1 MNTYLETAKFSRPY
15 LSRYWFRF
23 AAGIVLAF
31 AFGVSNGLFLG
42 GVYTMLNRLDD
53 PAHVQREE
61 AARAA
66 AKEAK
71 EAKEAKALQEGKAK
85 PEVSAL
91 KAQNEALKAEGNAL
105 KAGLNKAV
113 DPWLPLRGRPLDWKQ
128 CLGCIL
134 FLPLVAALR
143 GFLGYGSSYLLAW
156 SGQRITNDVKLDAFK
171 KVSSLSLDFF
181 HKTSTAELIS
191 RIENDAAGLNNFL
204 KLGLSD
210 LIKEPVT
217 IVSILSVMLKIDWKF
232 TLISLIFL
240 PMCIIPTRKVSQKI
254 KQLARQDFG
263 MSVGQSNITM
273 ESFQNVRITKAYGLE
288 EAHAQ
293 AFRKISHRSAYIN
306 LKSIQSREMLNPIVQ
321 SLCALGIS
329 AVLLFAVWTG
339 STFDKISTFLTAL
352 ILFYTPFKKLSG
364 IGVYLTQLTLS
375 LERLMALLRM
385 QPTVK
390 EDPNP
395 VALARFSH
403 ALEFKNI
410 SFSYGDGLVLRDIS
424 FRLPQGKRLGL
435 AGESGSGKSS
445 LLNLLFRFYDATDGV
460 IEIDGIGIE
469 RYRIADLRAQMALVS
484 QDILL
489 FNATVAE
496 NISYGKIGASRAE
509 IEEAAR
515 RAHASGFI
523 DALPQGYDT
532 PLGERGVRLSG
543 GQRQRISI
551 ARAFVRNSPIL
562 VLDEATAA
570 LDSKSESEVQGAI
583 DELAENRTVIC
594 VAHRLST
601 LRSMD
606 EILVMELGRIVER
619 GSFDE
624 LLRREGAFAS
634 MAMRQSIVPQAVLAD

>member
-15 LSRYWFRF
+15 LARYGFRF
-23 AAGIVLAF
+23 VAGIVLAF

-42 GVYTMLNRLDD
+42 GVYTMLQRLDD
-53 PAHVQREE
+53 PAHIQKVE
-61 AARAA
+61 AEKKAQEAEKEAQA
-66 AKEAK
+66 AKMGNTPPAFVSFK
-71 EAKEAKALQEGKAK
+71 EQGQT
-85 PEVSAL
+85 L
-91 KAQNEALKAEGNAL
+91 KKDFNA
-105 KAGLNKAV
+105 V
-113 DPWLPLRGRPLDWKQ
+113 IDPWLPYRGRSLDWKQ

-134 FLPLVAALR
+134 FLPLLAALR

-156 SGQRITNDVKLDAFK
+156 AGQRITNDVKLDAFK
-171 KVSSLSLDFF
+171 KINSLSLDFF
-181 HKTSTAELIS
+181 HKTSTGELIT
-191 RIENDAAGLNNFL
+191 RINNDAMGLSNFL

-210 LIKEPVT
+210 LIKEPIT
-217 IVSILSVMLKIDWKF
+217 IISILFVMLHIDWRF
-232 TLISLIFL
+232 TLVSLIFL
-240 PMCIIPTRKVSQKI
+240 PMCIIPTRKVAK
-254 KQLARQDFG
+254 KVKDLALKDFG

-288 EAHAQ
+288 AAHAETFNQ
-293 AFRKISHRSAYIN
+293 VNRRSSHLQ
-306 LKSIQSREMLNPIVQ
+306 LKGIQSREMLNPIVQ
-321 SLCALGIS
+321 SLSALGIS

-364 IGVYLTQLTLS
+364 LGVYITQLTLS
-375 LERLMALLRM
+375 LDRLMGLLQM
-385 QPTVK
+385 KPTVK

-395 VALARFSH
+395 VSLARFSRS
-403 ALEFKNI
+403 LEFKNV
-410 SFSYGDGLVLRDIS
+410 SFSYGDGPVLRDIS

-445 LLNLLFRFYDATDGV
+445 LLNLLFRFYDATGGV
-460 IEIDGIGIE
+460 IEIDGINIE
-469 RYRIADLRAQMALVS
+469 RYRISDLSAQMALVS

-515 RAHASGFI
+515 RAHAGEFI

-570 LDSKSESEVQGAI
+570 LDSKSEAEVQGAI

-606 EILVMELGRIVER
+606 EILVMDKGRIVER
-619 GSFDE
+619 GNFDE
-624 LLRREGAFAS
+624 LLRREGAFAA
-634 MAMRQSIVPQAVLAD
+634 MALRQSLVPQAA

>member
-15 LSRYWFRF
+15 LARYGFRF
-23 AAGIVLAF
+23 ISGIVLAF

-42 GVYTMLNRLDD
+42 GVYTMLQRLDD
-53 PAHVQREE
+53 PAHIQQL
-61 AARAA
+61 AAEKA
-66 AKEAK
+66 AKDAAQEAK
-71 EAKEAKALQEGKAK
+71 DAKMGKTTLPAFISFK
-85 PEVSAL
+85 KQGQAL
-91 KAQNEALKAEGNAL
+91 KKDFDD
-105 KAGLNKAV
+105 V
-113 DPWLPLRGRPLDWKQ
+113 IDPWLPYRGRPLDWKQ

-134 FLPLVAALR
+134 FLPLLAALR

-156 SGQRITNDVKLDAFK
+156 AGQRITNDVKLDAFK
-171 KVSSLSLDFF
+171 KINSLSLDFF
-181 HKTSTAELIS
+181 HKTSTGELIT
-191 RIENDAAGLNNFL
+191 RINNDAMGLSNFL

-217 IVSILSVMLKIDWKF
+217 ILSILFVMLHIDWRF
-232 TLISLIFL
+232 TLVSLVFL
-240 PMCIIPTRKVSQKI
+240 PMCIIPTRKVAK
-254 KQLARQDFG
+254 KVKDLALKDFG

-288 EAHAQ
+288 EAHAEVFNQ
-293 AFRKISHRSAYIN
+293 VNRRSSHLQ
-306 LKSIQSREMLNPIVQ
+306 LKGIQSREMLNPIVQ
-321 SLCALGIS
+321 SLSALGIS

-364 IGVYLTQLTLS
+364 LGVYITQLSLS
-375 LERLMALLRM
+375 LDRLMGLLQM
-385 QPTVK
+385 MPTVK

-395 VALARFSH
+395 VSLARFSS
-403 ALEFKNI
+403 ALEFKNV
-410 SFSYGDGLVLRDIS
+410 SFSYGDGPVLRGIS
-424 FRLPQGKRLGL
+424 FLLPHGKRLGL

-445 LLNLLFRFYDATDGV
+445 LLNLLFRFYDPTGGV
-460 IEIDGIGIE
+460 IEIDGINIE
-469 RYRIADLRAQMALVS
+469 RYRISDLRAQMGLVS

-496 NISYGKIGASRAE
+496 NISYGKIGSTRAE

-515 RAHASGFI
+515 RAHASEFI
-523 DALPQGYDT
+523 NALPQGYDT

-551 ARAFVRNSPIL
+551 ARAFVRNAPLL

-570 LDSKSESEVQGAI
+570 LDSKSEAEVQGAI
-583 DELAENRTVIC
+583 DELTENRTVIC

-606 EILVMELGRIVER
+606 EILVMDKGQIIER
-619 GSFDE
+619 GNFDE
-624 LLRREGAFAS
+624 LLRQEGSFAA
-634 MAMRQSIVPQAVLAD
+634 MAQRQSIVAEVV